1 MSSADEAQQ
10 PRRVCLQASAALD
23 AMRRHVGPQPTADV
37 ALTRR
42 NLGKLGASD
51 RLGDVV
57 ASLVGDEIEPDH
69 VAHLNAQPERF
80 QRDVLTVVRAAVAE
94 GRGLDLDLRLTA
106 DGRTGTEIK
115 TWYDDDGLH
124 RALVA
129 YIPPPP

>member
-1 MSSADEAQQ
+1 MSPADEAES
-10 PRRVCLQASAALD
+10 PRRVCARASGALD
-23 AMRRHVGPQPTADV
+23 AMLRQVGPQPTADA

-57 ASLVGDEIEPDH
+57 ASIVGDEIDPDH

-80 QRDVLTVVRAAVAE
+80 QRDVLTVVRASVAE

-106 DGRTGTEIK
+106 DGRTGTDAT
-115 TWYDDDGLH
+115 TWYDDDGVH
-124 RALVA
+124 RGLVVN
-129 YIPPPP
+129 IPPPP